1 MAIRKLPP
9 ITSKKGKVSE
19 EEWEARLELAAAYR
33 LTAHFGWTHLINNHI
48 SLRVPGTEDQ
58 FLLNPWGLLYEDI
71 TASSLV
77 KIDCDGKVLEDTPFE
92 INRAGF
98 IIHSAIHMAR
108 PDLHCVMHTHT
119 VAGQSVSALDCGI
132 LPLNQGAMRFYNH
145 TAFHEFE
152 GIAVELGERERLVA
166 DLGNHKV
173 MVLRNHGLLTAGV
186 DTGEAFNLMYHLEKT
201 CETQMQVLASN
212 QTYSLPSPE
221 MCEKAARQY
230 WGNGDR
236 VFGTRDWPAMMARAD
251 RLYGDYQE

>member
-1 MAIRKLPP
+1 MALKKFAP
-9 ITSKKGKVSE
+9 IASKKSMVSAD
-19 EEWEARLELAAAYR
+19 EWEARLELAAAYR

-58 FLLNPWGLLYEDI
+58 FLLNPWGLLYEQI

-77 KIDCDGKVLEDTPFE
+77 KIDCDGKVLEDTPYD

-108 PDLHCVMHTHT
+108 RDVHCIMHTHT
-119 VAGQSVSALDCGI
+119 VAGQAVSALDCGI

-145 TAFHEFE
+145 MAFHEFE

-166 DLGNHKV
+166 DLGKHKV

-186 DTGEAFNLMYHLEKT
+186 DAGEAFNLMYHLEKT

-212 QTYSLPSPE
+212 QSYSVPPAE
-221 MCEKAARQY
+221 VCEIAAKQY

-236 VFGTRDWPAMMARAD
+236 VFGTRDWPALMALAE
-251 RLYGDYQE
+251 RLYPDFGE